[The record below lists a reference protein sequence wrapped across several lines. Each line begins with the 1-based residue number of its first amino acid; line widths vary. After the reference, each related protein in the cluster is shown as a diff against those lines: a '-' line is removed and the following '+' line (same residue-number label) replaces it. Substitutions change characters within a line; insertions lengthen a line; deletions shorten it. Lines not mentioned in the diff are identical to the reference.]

1 MEMVVKY
8 VNDELVHLGH
18 RSEDERDEKMEINEI
33 TNQQPF
39 TPFTVKQIVPMVEDL
54 SRLH

>member
-8 VNDELVHLGH
+8 VNDELVHL
-18 RSEDERDEKMEINEI
+18 DEREDKMEINEI